1 MTVKYKKS
9 KSIDITNLIYDKEV
23 KESKVDIQ
31 IEDNKD
37 DVFDKIQIERKNNKL
52 ELDEVQETKEKVL
65 DANSK
70 RAIALVY

>member
-9 KSIDITNLIYDKEV
+9 KSIDITNMVYDVEV

-37 DVFDKIQIERKNNKL
+37 DVFDKIQIERKKINLN
-52 ELDEVQETKEKVL
+52 
-65 DANSK
+65 
-70 RAIALVY
+70 